1 MWKIS
6 LHQVMLRNKNKKIN
20 KKREI
25 EYICLKFL
33 KKCFSTEANII
44 IKTT

>member
-6 LHQVMLRNKNKKIN
+6 LHQVMLRKKNKKN
-20 KKREI
+20 KKRER